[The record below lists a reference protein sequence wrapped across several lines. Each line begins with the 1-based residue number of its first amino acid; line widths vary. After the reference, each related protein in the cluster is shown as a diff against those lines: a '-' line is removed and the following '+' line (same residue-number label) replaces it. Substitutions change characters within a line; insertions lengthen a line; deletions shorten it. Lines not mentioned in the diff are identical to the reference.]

1 MNDYHPLMRFL
12 VRALLLLMLVGAL
25 VLGGAYLY
33 AGTLPGPSIEIRG
46 PEKYVGQSTSLEFSV
61 DTPQGQFT
69 TVEATLEQEGT
80 STSIF
85 STDPAQQ
92 PAGEMK
98 QAADRMYV
106 IRPIGKQAI
115 PDLKAGAARVT
126 ITATRP
132 VFYGI
137 RTARATVTRDLE
149 VRLEPP
155 RVGVLSLHH
164 FVNHGGPEFV
174 VFRATPADVSAGV
187 RVGDVEYPAFPGSTV
202 GISDPAARIAFFVLA
217 YDQDRNVGISVFAR
231 DVAGNQAT
239 SPVDHRVF
247 PKPFAKSRIE
257 INDAFL
263 QRVVPAIAENTP
275 GAGIDTSDLVKGF
288 LAINRELRQQNNA
301 AIAKLSEKT
310 RPELMW
316 REAFSQLGNTSI
328 ESRFADYRTYFYN
341 GQEIDQQVHLG
352 FDLASLQRAP
362 VTASNRGVVVFAD
375 YLGIYGNCVIVDHG
389 LGVQSLYA
397 HLSTIDVKPGDL
409 VEKGQPLGRTG
420 ATGLAGGD
428 HLHFTMLVNGVA
440 LNPVEMWDPH
450 WMEDR
455 VFRKIREAGGQ
466 APTLR

>member
-1 MNDYHPLMRFL
+1 MRFL
-12 VRALLLLMLVGAL
+12 VRAVLLLLVVGAF

-33 AGTLPGPSIEIRG
+33 AGTLPGPAIEIRS
-46 PEKYVGQSTSLEFSV
+46 PEKYVGQTTQLEFSV

-69 TVEATLEQEGT
+69 AVEATLEQDGQVT
-80 STSIF
+80 TIF
-85 STDPAQQ
+85 STDPGQQ

-98 QAADRMYV
+98 QAAERMFV
-106 IRPIGKQAI
+106 IRPIGKQAV
-115 PDLKAGAARVT
+115 PALKAGAARVT

-155 RVGVLSLHH
+155 RVGVVSLHH

-174 VFRATPADVSAGV
+174 VFRATPPDVAAGV
-187 RVGDVEYPAFPGSTV
+187 RVADVEYPAFAGSAV
-202 GISDPAARIAFFVLA
+202 GIADPTVRVAFFVLG
-217 YDQDRNVGISVFAR
+217 YDQDRDANISVFAR

-239 SPVDHRVF
+239 SHVEHRVF

-263 QRVVPAIAENTP
+263 QRVVPAIAQNTS
-275 GAGIDTSDLVKGF
+275 GANIDTADLVKGF
-288 LAINRELRQQNNA
+288 LAINRDLRQQNNRTIAELA
-301 AIAKLSEKT
+301 AKT
-310 RPELMW
+310 RPEMMW

-328 ESRFADYRTYFYN
+328 ESRFADYRTYFHN
-341 GQEIDQQVHLG
+341 GNEIDRQVHLG
-352 FDLASLQRAP
+352 FDLASLQQAP
-362 VTASNRGVVVFAD
+362 VTASNRGVVVFAN
-375 YLGIYGNCVIVDHG
+375 YLGIYGNCVIIDHG

-397 HLSTIDVKPGDL
+397 HLSTIEVK
-409 VEKGQPLGRTG
+409 EGQPVDKGHTLGRTG

-440 LNPVEMWDPH
+440 FNPVEMWDPH

-466 APTLR
+466 APTLK